1 MAIPEQPI
9 ADAPSAR
16 RDGGA
21 AGLTWSRARA
31 PVRALVGSC
40 HPGPTAAVTVLV
52 TVLAWSA
59 GHSAVRTALIAAAV
73 LTGQSSVGW
82 CNDAFDARRDIAA
95 GRRDKPIAAGA
106 VGVRTVWTAAWCAL
120 ALCVPLS
127 LAVGPLAGAVHL
139 AGVAAAW
146 AYDLRLKSTAWS
158 WLPYAAGFASLPAF
172 VALSLPGHPWPAWWL
187 ACAGALLGV
196 GAHLGDVLPDIS
208 DDLAAG
214 VRGWPQRL
222 GASATRL
229 LLPLPLVAA
238 TALLVL
244 GPPGPPGTRSAAAL
258 LAAVLVAVT
267 GSVVGRQWERAAF
280 AAAVMVAALDVALL
294 VGRGAA
300 IT

>member
-1 MAIPEQPI
+1 MAIPEEPT
-9 ADAPSAR
+9 AGAPAWAALWALAR
-16 RDGGA
+16 
-21 AGLTWSRARA
+21 
-31 PVRALVGSC
+31 SC

-52 TVLAWSA
+52 TVLAGAA
-59 GHSAVRTALIAAAV
+59 GHTVARTALIAAAV
-73 LTGQSSVGW
+73 LTGQLSVGW
-82 CNDAFDARRDIAA
+82 CNDAFDARRDLAA
-95 GRRDKPIAAGA
+95 GRRDKPIAAGD
-106 VGVRTVWTAAWCAL
+106 VRAGTVWTAAGCAL

-127 LAVGPLAGAVHL
+127 LACGPLAGAVHL

-172 VALSLPGHPWPAWWL
+172 VALSLPGHPWPAWWIG
-187 ACAGALLGV
+187 CAGALLGV
-196 GAHLGDVLPDIS
+196 GAHLGDVLPDIRA
-208 DDLAAG
+208 DLALG

-222 GASATRL
+222 GARGTRL

-238 TALLVL
+238 TAALAL

-258 LAAVLVAVT
+258 LAAVLVAVA
-267 GSVVGRQWERAAF
+267 GSVVGRHRQRAAF
-280 AAAVMVAALDVALL
+280 AAAIAVAALDVALL